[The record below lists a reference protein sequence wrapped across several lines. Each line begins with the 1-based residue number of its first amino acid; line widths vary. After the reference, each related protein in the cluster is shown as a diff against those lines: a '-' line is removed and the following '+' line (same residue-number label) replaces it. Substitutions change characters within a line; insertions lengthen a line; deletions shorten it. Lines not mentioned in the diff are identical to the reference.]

1 MGIPLKV
8 RERKIRRGLFA
19 SSIKRE
25 SRHFHAVV
33 VQPMAKKC
41 TKKRDSR
48 AKLLFCLINLLLFPS
63 PSSLLKLPNTSC
75 RYASSWYT
83 PCDWSIGTV
92 YFNIY
97 VIQLFSRAQSLTNNS
112 SM

>member
-75 RYASSWYT
+75 
-83 PCDWSIGTV
+83 
-92 YFNIY
+92 
-97 VIQLFSRAQSLTNNS
+97 
-112 SM
+112 